1 MKNMVKITGMLII
14 LLLTGSSLSAQRG
27 MHGFRSDTAFINQR
41 HDSIRMHMAQR
52 RMAMNGDSLD
62 WRIRHSDR
70 RMPDMVPHNFG
81 RGYREW
87 RNPGMDRRYMRAYN
101 FRNQRMSRDMRMQQ
115 RFYGN
120 FREGDRPG
128 MMAYNRGVGQMR
140 HNTPGRMIMESMPG
154 VTEKQK
160 EELVKL
166 NEKNKDEMKKFREK
180 QQEAF
185 KSMRED
191 HRKKVMNILTDDQKK
206 WLEENA
212 PERN

>member
-1 MKNMVKITGMLII
+1 MKNTLKIATMLII

-27 MHGFRSDTAFINQR
+27 MYGFRGDTAFINQR

-62 WRIRHSDR
+62 WRIRRSDR
-70 RMPDMVPHNFG
+70 RMHDMIPHNFG
-81 RGYREW
+81 RGYGEW
-87 RNPGMDRRYMRAYN
+87 RNPNMDRRYMRAYN
-101 FRNQRMSRDMRMQQ
+101 FQNQRTARDLRMHQ
-115 RFYGN
+115 RFYGSL
-120 FREGDRPG
+120 REAGRPG
-128 MMAYNRGVGQMR
+128 MIASGRGMGQLR
-140 HNTPGRMIMESMPG
+140 NNTPGRMIMESMPG

-160 EELVKL
+160 EELVRL
-166 NEKNKDEMKKFREK
+166 NEKNKEEMKKFREK

-185 KSMRED
+185 NAMRED

-212 PERN
+212 PEGN